1 MGIYGEY
8 FIFYLSSFGKKN
20 EIKQYYL
27 LLLLKHD
34 LHLFTFDDKNINFSK
49 VKYTTSVFSYRQSNN
64 KI

>member
-8 FIFYLSSFGKKN
+8 FIFYLSSFGKKKKK

-27 LLLLKHD
+27 LPLLK
-34 LHLFTFDDKNINFSK
+34 HLFTFHGKNINFSK